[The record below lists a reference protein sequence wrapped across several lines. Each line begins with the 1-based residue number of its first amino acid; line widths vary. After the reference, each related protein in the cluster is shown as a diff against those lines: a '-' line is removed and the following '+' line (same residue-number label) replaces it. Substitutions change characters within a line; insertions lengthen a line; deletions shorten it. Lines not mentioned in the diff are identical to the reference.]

1 MTRRALATL
10 SLASTLALAGA
21 GFAQETTMPATRPTV
36 ESKLAVHPVVP
47 IKAEPFDLDR
57 VRLLDGPFKAA
68 RDRDAA
74 WLLSLDADRL
84 LSGFRSVAGLEPKA
98 AKYGG
103 WESQGV
109 AGHSLGH
116 YLSACSQMY
125 AATGDEK
132 FNQRVGY
139 IVDQLAECQ
148 AANGDGEFKGYLAAF
163 PDGKKIFHE
172 IGAGDIRTQGFDL
185 NGGWVPWYTIH
196 KDMAGLRDAYLLAD
210 NAKALDVLTKYA
222 DWALRLTDK
231 LSPEQ
236 IQTMLKAEQGGMNEV
251 SADLYAITGDKKYLR
266 LATHFNHKFVLD
278 PLSKGEDHL
287 AGLHANTQVP
297 KLIGAARQYELTG
310 DKYFKTAADTFWTV
324 VTKDHSYV
332 NGGNSNGE
340 HFGPPDKLSDRLS
353 DTTSETC
360 NTYNML
366 KLTRHRFEWTA
377 DPAAADYYERALYN
391 HILASQNP
399 KSGMVTYYVPLK
411 MGGQRTYSTP
421 DDSFWCCT
429 GTGMENHAKYGA
441 GIYYHTDDS
450 LFVNLFIAS
459 EVNWA
464 EKGVTVRQETGFP
477 ESDTTKL
484 TFEME
489 KPTKFALK
497 IRRPAWAIEEPRVR
511 INGYLLKFHSDAG
524 TFLTFE
530 ETWKPGDTVEITL
543 PMTLRTEAM
552 PDNPNRVAVFY
563 GPILMAGLLGNEAEL
578 LRQIPVL
585 VTGDKKLTDWIKP
598 VEGRPLTFK
607 TAGVGRPEDLSLIPF
622 YKAYDQHYMVYWDKF
637 TDQQWEAKQAEY
649 RAEQD
654 RQKVLAARTIDAFQ
668 PGEMQP
674 ERDHAFA
681 GEKSRT
687 GDLGGKKWRDAYD
700 GGWFSF
706 TLKVRPDAKNDL
718 SLTYWGSDGGDR
730 TFEIQVDGTSIA
742 TETLVNKKPGEFLDE
757 VYPIPEALTK
767 GKEQVTVRL
776 QARGGSTAGGI
787 FGART
792 LRRE

>member
-1 MTRRALATL
+1 MTRRTLATL
-10 SLASTLALAGA
+10 SLAAALAVGA
-21 GFAQETTMPATRPTV
+21 TAFAEENPMPATRPTV
-36 ESKLAVHPVVP
+36 ESKLRVHPVVEM
-47 IKAEPFDLDR
+47 AARPFDLDR
-57 VRLLDGPFKAA
+57 VTLLDGPFKAA
-68 RDRDAA
+68 MERDEK
-74 WLLSLDADRL
+74 WLLALDADRL
-84 LSGFRSVAGLEPKA
+84 LSGFRQVAGLEPKA
-98 AKYGG
+98 PKYGG
-103 WESQGV
+103 WEGQGV

-125 AATGDEK
+125 AATGDATFK
-132 FNQRVGY
+132 QRVDY

-163 PDGKKIFHE
+163 PEGKKIFHE
-172 IGAGDIRTQGFDL
+172 VGAGDIRTQGFDL

-210 NAKALDVLTKYA
+210 NARALDVLTNYA

-278 PLSKGEDHL
+278 PLAAGKDQL

-310 DKYFKTAADTFWTV
+310 NRYFKTAADTFWTV

-332 NGGNSNGE
+332 NGGNSNAE
-340 HFGPPDKLSDRLS
+340 HFGPPDKLTDQLS

-377 DPAAADYYERALYN
+377 DPAAADYSERALYN

-399 KSGMVTYYVPLK
+399 KTGMVTYYVPLK

-459 EVNWA
+459 DLDWA
-464 EKGVTVRQETGFP
+464 EKGVTVRQETKFP

-484 TFEME
+484 TIHV
-489 KPTKFALK
+489 KQPTWFYLKLRQPGWATAPLKVSVNGETTEIDAAHGSFAELG
-497 IRRPAWAIEEPRVR
+497 RDWA
-511 INGYLLKFHSDAG
+511 D
-524 TFLTFE
+524 
-530 ETWKPGDTVEITL
+530 GDTVEITM
-543 PMTLRTEAM
+543 PMSLRTEAM

-563 GPILMAGLLGNEAEL
+563 GPILMAGLLGNEGEL
-578 LRQIPVL
+578 LQQIPVL

-598 VEGRPLTFK
+598 VDGQPLTFT
-607 TAGVGRPEDLSLIPF
+607 TAGVGRPEEVKLVPF
-622 YKAYDQHYMVYWDKF
+622 YRAYDQHYMVYWDKF
-637 TDQQWEAKQAEY
+637 TDQQWAQKQAEY

-654 RQKVLAARTIDAFQ
+654 RQKALAARTVDTFQ

-674 ERDHAFA
+674 ERDHGFA
-681 GEKSRT
+681 GEKSRA
-687 GDLGGKKWRDAYD
+687 GDLGGKKWRDAAD

-706 TLKVRPDAKNDL
+706 TMKVRPDGPNDL
-718 SLTYWGSDGGDR
+718 SLTYWGSDAGDR
-730 TFEIQVDGTSIA
+730 TFEILVDGKSIA

-757 VYPIPEALTK
+757 VYAIPEELTK
-767 GKEQVTVRL
+767 GKQQVTVRL

>member
-1 MTRRALATL
+1 MKQSAFIAL
-10 SLASTLALAGA
+10 SLAAALAVGA
-21 GFAQETTMPATRPTV
+21 TAFAEENPMPATRPTV
-36 ESKLAVHPVVP
+36 ESKLRVHPVVEM
-47 IKAEPFDLDR
+47 AAQPFDLDR
-57 VRLLDGPFKAA
+57 VKLLDGPFKDAME
-68 RDRDAA
+68 RDEK
-74 WLLSLDADRL
+74 WLLSLDPDRL
-84 LSGFRSVAGLEPKA
+84 LSGFRQVAGLEPKA
-98 AKYGG
+98 PKYGG
-103 WESQGV
+103 WEARGV

-125 AATGDEK
+125 AATGDAK
-132 FNQRVGY
+132 FKQCVDY

-148 AANGDGEFKGYLAAF
+148 QANGEGEFKGYLAAF
-163 PDGKKIFHE
+163 PEGKKIFHE
-172 IGAGDIRTQGFDL
+172 VGAGHIDTAGFDL

-210 NAKALDVLTKYA
+210 NARALDVLTKYA

-236 IQTMLKAEQGGMNEV
+236 IQTMLHAEQGGMNEV

-266 LATHFNHKFVLD
+266 LASHFNHKFVLD

-310 DKYFKTAADTFWTV
+310 DPYFKTAADTFWTV

-332 NGGNSNGE
+332 NGGNSNAE
-340 HFGPPDKLSDRLS
+340 HFGPPDKLSDQLS

-377 DPAAADYYERALYN
+377 DPAAADYFERALYN

-399 KSGMVTYYVPLK
+399 KTGMVTYYVPLK

-459 EVNWA
+459 QLDWA
-464 EKGVTVRQETGFP
+464 EKGVTVRQETKFP
-477 ESDTTKL
+477 ESNASTL
-484 TFEME
+484 TF
-489 KPTKFALK
+489 KLSDPTAFALK
-497 IRRPAWAIEEPRVR
+497 LRRPAWATDGMTVK
-511 INGYLLKFHSDAG
+511 INGEPQQVDATPG
-524 TFLTFE
+524 SFATIDR
-530 ETWKPGDTVEITL
+530 TWKDGDTLEVTM
-543 PMTLRTEAM
+543 PMSLRTEAM

-563 GPILMAGLLGNEAEL
+563 GPILMAGLLGNEGEL
-578 LRQIPVL
+578 LQQIPVL

-598 VEGRPLTFK
+598 VDGQPLTFT
-607 TAGVGRPEDLSLIPF
+607 TAGVGRPEDVKLVPF
-622 YKAYDQHYMVYWDKF
+622 YRAYDQHYMVYWDKF
-637 TDQQWEAKQAEY
+637 TDQQWAQKQAEY

-654 RQKVLAARTIDAFQ
+654 RQKALAARTIDQFQ
-668 PGEMQP
+668 PGEMQA
-674 ERDHAFA
+674 ERDHGFA

-687 GDLGGKKWRDAYD
+687 GDLGGKKWRDAAD

-706 TLKVRPDAKNDL
+706 TMKVLPDAPNDL
-718 SLTYWGSDGGDR
+718 SLTYWGSDAGDR
-730 TFEIQVDGTSIA
+730 TFEIQVDGKSIA

-757 VYPIPEALTK
+757 TYAIPEGLTK
-767 GKEQVTVRL
+767 GKQQVTVKL